1 MIQADIFPLEEASAM
16 LDQKSKFPLLDID
29 YSHAKT
35 LADVASAEKRFV
47 EGVLRLLLPS
57 LDRTAKVKRGS
68 AH

>member
-1 MIQADIFPLEEASAM
+1 M